1 MSFVVT
7 SPSRKALR
15 AAIPVLL
22 GSSSLLATAPALAQ
36 QASTAPAQLAATDLP
51 QPGDI
56 IVTATKRSE
65 SLQKVPISIQAI
77 STETLTQHQVASFDD
92 YAKMLPSVS
101 FQSFGPGQSQL
112 YFRGIATGGDGL
124 QSGPLPTA
132 GLYIDEVPVTTIA
145 SSVDIHVYD
154 IARVE
159 ALSGPQGTLYGA
171 SSLAG
176 TVRLITNKPDSSKFS
191 AGYDLEGNKFGKG
204 DYGGKAEGFVNVPLG
219 ETMAIRLVGF
229 YQKDGGYIDNTP
241 ATGRIV
247 FNPITGQY
255 DRDRP
260 YRRTVSSVLPD
271 GSPNPA
277 YYSATPLPDDFFPNN
292 SKFAKKDFNSVETYG
307 GRAALK
313 VDLSDTWTATPAVI
327 YQHQKANGTF
337 LYDPR
342 VGDLEVHDF
351 TPDRNLDHWYLASLT
366 LQGKVGDWDLT
377 YAGSYFQRTVDNT
390 QDYSYFSVA
399 YDGYAYYNLY
409 KDALGNDI
417 DPTQIYHAH
426 DRFTKQSHELRI
438 SSPAENRAR
447 LTAGMFLQRQTND
460 HIADY
465 IIPGLSTA
473 VNPFSPPVPG
483 SNGNDVFFTDIHR
496 VDRDYAVFGEA
507 SYDILENLTVT
518 AGIRGFMAK
527 NTLYGFSGGA
537 GAVDRQ
543 IALFGCTGTTAQQCP
558 NINKKYN
565 EAGETH
571 KVNLSW
577 KIDPARMVYFTYS
590 TGFRPG
596 GNNRDAFALG
606 QLQSFGPYKSDTI
619 TNYEVGWKTSWLDR
633 TLRVNGA
640 LFWEE
645 WNKVQY
651 SEPGLLGIYY
661 TVNAGKARSRGV
673 EGDINWTIAHHLTLS
688 ASGTYVDAK
697 LTTPFCNSVTGC
709 DPTNGGQV
717 FAPSGTR
724 LPVQPKFK
732 INGTARYDFN
742 VGDYKSF
749 LQAGVNHQSG
759 TLSYL
764 TTVGEAAIGPT
775 KGFTTFDFSAGTG
788 RGNWTVSAF
797 IQNAFDK
804 RGILSK
810 NSVCTPG
817 LCGQYARLY
826 PTKPQFFGLRF
837 GQKF

>member
-1 MSFVVT
+1 
-7 SPSRKALR
+7 
-15 AAIPVLL
+15 
-22 GSSSLLATAPALAQ
+22 
-36 QASTAPAQLAATDLP
+36 
-51 QPGDI
+51 
-56 IVTATKRSE
+56 
-65 SLQKVPISIQAI
+65 
-77 STETLTQHQVASFDD
+77 
-92 YAKMLPSVS
+92 
-101 FQSFGPGQSQL
+101 
-112 YFRGIATGGDGL
+112 
-124 QSGPLPTA
+124 
-132 GLYIDEVPVTTIA
+132 
-145 SSVDIHVYD
+145 
-154 IARVE
+154 
-159 ALSGPQGTLYGA
+159 
-171 SSLAG
+171 
-176 TVRLITNKPDSSKFS
+176 
-191 AGYDLEGNKFGKG
+191 
-204 DYGGKAEGFVNVPLG
+204 
-219 ETMAIRLVGF
+219 
-229 YQKDGGYIDNTP
+229 
-241 ATGRIV
+241 
-247 FNPITGQY
+247 
-255 DRDRP
+255 
-260 YRRTVSSVLPD
+260 
-271 GSPNPA
+271 
-277 YYSATPLPDDFFPNN
+277 
-292 SKFAKKDFNSVETYG
+292 
-307 GRAALK
+307 
-313 VDLSDTWTATPAVI
+313 VI

-366 LQGKVGDWDLT
+366 LQGKVSDWDLT
-377 YAGSYFQRTVDNT
+377 YSGSYFQRTVDNT

-417 DPTQIYHAH
+417 DPTQVYHAH

-496 VDRDYAVFGEA
+496 VDRDYAVFAEA
-507 SYDILENLTVT
+507 SYDILENLTAT

-565 EAGETH
+565 ETGETH

-606 QLQSFGPYKSDTI
+606 QLQSVGPYQADTI
-619 TNYEVGWKTSWLDR
+619 TNYEVGWKTSWFDR

-651 SEPGLLGIYY
+651 SQPGLLGIYY
-661 TVNAGKARSRGV
+661 TVNAGRARSRGV
-673 EGDINWTIAHHLTLS
+673 EGDVNWTIAHHLTLS

-697 LTTPFCNSVTGC
+697 LEEDFCAFDPALKITPTAPC
-709 DPTNGGQV
+709 TNGV
-717 FAPSGTR
+717 LAPKGTR

-732 INGTARYDFN
+732 INATARYDFN

-749 LQAGVNHQSG
+749 VQAGVNHQSG

-764 TTVGEAAIGPT
+764 TTAGEAVIGPT
-775 KGFTTFDFSAGTG
+775 KGFTTVDFSVGTAFS
-788 RGNWTVSAF
+788 NWTVSAF

-826 PTKPQFFGLRF
+826 PTKPQFFGVRI

>member
-1 MSFVVT
+1 M
-7 SPSRKALR
+7 
-15 AAIPVLL
+15 
-22 GSSSLLATAPALAQ
+22 GSSSLLAAAPALAQ
-36 QASTAPAQLAATDLP
+36 QASTAPAQIAAADVP
-51 QPGDI
+51 QPGEI

-65 SLQKVPISIQAI
+65 SLQKVPISIQAL
-77 STETLTQHQVASFDD
+77 SPEVLSQHQVAAFDD
-92 YAKMLPSVS
+92 YAKLLPSVS
-101 FQSFGPGQSQL
+101 YQSFGPGQSQL

-132 GLYIDEVPVTTIA
+132 GLYIDEIPVTTIFG
-145 SSVDIHVYD
+145 SVDMHAYD

-176 TVRLITNKPDSSKFS
+176 TLRVITNKPDTSKFS

-204 DYGGKAEGFVNVPLG
+204 NGGGKAEGFVNVPLG
-219 ETMAIRLVGF
+219 EKMAIRLVGF
-229 YQKDGGYIDNTP
+229 YEKDGGYIDNTHSH
-241 ATGRIV
+241 GRTV

-255 DRDRP
+255 EPNRP
-260 YRRTVSSVLPD
+260 YRRTTPGFLPD

-277 YYSATPLPDDFFPNN
+277 YFSTAPLPDDFFPDNA
-292 SKFAKKDFNSVETYG
+292 KFVKKDFNSVETYG

-313 VDLSDTWTATPAVI
+313 VDLSDNWTATPSVI
-327 YQHQKANGTF
+327 YQHQKAKGTF

-342 VGDLEVHDF
+342 AGDLQVHDF
-351 TPDRNLDHWYLASLT
+351 TPDHNKDHWYIASLT
-366 LQGKVGDWDLT
+366 LQGKVSDWDVT
-377 YAGSYFQRTVDNT
+377 YSGSYFNRTVDNV

-399 YDGYAYYNLY
+399 YDATYNYYNFY

-417 DPTQIYHAH
+417 DPTQTYHAH
-426 DRFTKQSHELRI
+426 DTYTKQSHEFRI
-438 SSPAENRAR
+438 SSPVENRWR

-543 IALFGCTGTTAQQCP
+543 ITLFGCTGTIAQQCP

-565 EAGETH
+565 ETGETH

-606 QLQSFGPYKSDTI
+606 QLQSYPPYRADTI

-633 TLRVNGA
+633 TLRFNGA

-645 WNKVQY
+645 WNNVQY
-651 SEPGLLGIYY
+651 SEPGILGIFY

-673 EGDINWTIAHHLTLS
+673 EGDINWTLFHHLTLS
-688 ASGTYVDAK
+688 TSGTYVDAK
-697 LTTPFCNSVTGC
+697 LTEDFCAFDPALNITPRAPC
-709 DPTNGGQV
+709 TNGV
-717 FAPSGTR
+717 LAPKGTR

-732 INGTARYDFN
+732 INATARYEFETGALKN
-742 VGDYKSF
+742 F

-764 TTVGEAAIGPT
+764 TTAGEAVLGPT

-788 RGNWTVSAF
+788 RGNWTLSAF

-810 NSVCTPG
+810 NSVCAPTI
-817 LCGQYARLY
+817 CGQYARLY
-826 PTKPQFFGLRF
+826 PIKPQFFGLRF